1 MVKIKIDLWIVII
14 LVILN
19 TVIMFSIRDKIIFLF
34 NKDYGKGYSAR
45 ATRKYES
52 FKEISE
58 YRIRKTSYFEKEKEK
73 VIRAGFGEDKA
84 VVLYIFIKYFLS
96 VFLGIVGAITNYPNI
111 SKGIMMF
118 FIVFLSSE
126 LVIKFEI
133 KRNNRVFQ
141 KNSYKLYK
149 FLNNQVS
156 SGIRISEA
164 LKNLYMIIDD
174 YNMKKVL
181 IKFSAIYIQTS
192 NIDLALKEF
201 DKYYNTQESESL
213 CICIKQ
219 GIKSGDSSN
228 LLMRQEE
235 VMFNKYV
242 NYIQLETEFQRQ
254 KGLICVTLLCV
265 IVVIMIGV
273 PLILD
278 MSRALTSIFS

>member
-1 MVKIKIDLWIVII
+1 MMSIKIDLWMIIMLIALNGVIVFSIKDKI
-14 LVILN
+14 SFILN
-19 TVIMFSIRDKIIFLF
+19 Q
-34 NKDYGKGYSAR
+34 DYGKGYSGR
-45 ATRKYES
+45 GSRKYES

-58 YRIRKTSYFEKEKEK
+58 KRMKKTSFFEKEKEK
-73 VIRAGFGEDKA
+73 VIRAGFDEEKGVA
-84 VVLYIFIKYFLS
+84 VYIFIKYFLS
-96 VFLGIVGAITNYPNI
+96 VLLGIIGAITNYPDI
-111 SKGIMMF
+111 SKGLLMF
-118 FIVFLSSE
+118 FIVFIVSE
-126 LVIKFEI
+126 LVVRSEI
-133 KRNNRVFQ
+133 KRNNRSFQ
-141 KNSYKLYK
+141 KNAYKIYK

-181 IKFSAIYIQTS
+181 IRFSAIYIQTT

-219 GIKSGDSSN
+219 GITSGDSSN

-235 VMFNKYV
+235 MMFSKYV
-242 NYIQLETEFQRQ
+242 NYIQLETELQRH

-265 IVVIMIGV
+265 IVILMIGV
-273 PLILD
+273 PLMLD
-278 MSRALTSIFS
+278 MNRALTQIFS

>member
-1 MVKIKIDLWIVII
+1 MSIKIDLWMIIMLIALNGVIVFSIKDKI
-14 LVILN
+14 SFILN
-19 TVIMFSIRDKIIFLF
+19 Q
-34 NKDYGKGYSAR
+34 DYGKGYSGR
-45 ATRKYES
+45 GSRKYES

-58 YRIRKTSYFEKEKEK
+58 KRMKKTSFFEKEKEK
-73 VIRAGFGEDKA
+73 VIRAGFDEEKGVA
-84 VVLYIFIKYFLS
+84 VYIFIKYFLS
-96 VFLGIVGAITNYPNI
+96 VLLGIIGAITNYPDI
-111 SKGIMMF
+111 SKGLLMF
-118 FIVFLSSE
+118 FIVFIVSE
-126 LVIKFEI
+126 LVVRSEI
-133 KRNNRVFQ
+133 KRNNRSFQ
-141 KNSYKLYK
+141 KNAYKIYK

-181 IKFSAIYIQTS
+181 IRFSAIYIQTT

-219 GIKSGDSSN
+219 GITSGDSSN

-235 VMFNKYV
+235 MMFSKYV
-242 NYIQLETEFQRQ
+242 NYIQLETELQRH

-265 IVVIMIGV
+265 IVILMIGV
-273 PLILD
+273 PLMLD
-278 MSRALTSIFS
+278 MNRALTQIFS